1 MRRGAA
7 VPDGG
12 AYMVDLAWARLALPG
27 LVLMCQG
34 FGAPMLLLAGY
45 SVLRDGGNGAIIPEL
60 TFSNYVRILSD
71 SLYLRVLA
79 ETVLLGA
86 LVAFICAALA
96 YPLAYFLVR
105 TRSRFRAALMFLML
119 TPLLVSSVIRN
130 IGWIPILG
138 DHGAVNFFLLA
149 LHIIDRPLTLMNN
162 LAGVVIALVH
172 ALLPFMTLLLM
183 TVIQRIDPAIEDAA
197 RSLGASP
204 WRLFWRVVLPLSSR
218 GLAAGAALVFAISV
232 SSYTTPTIM
241 GGGKLLVMATF
252 IVQQVQIVL
261 RYAFGAALT
270 MVLFAAALGL
280 SLLGTQWF
288 ERKDA

>member
-1 MRRGAA
+1 
-7 VPDGG
+7 
-12 AYMVDLAWARLALPG
+12 MVDLGWSRLALPG
-27 LVLMCQG
+27 LVLLALG
-34 FGAPMLLLAGY
+34 FLAPMLLLAGY
-45 SVLRDGGNGAIIPEL
+45 SVLRDGANGQLILAPTL
-60 TFSNYVRILSD
+60 SNYTRILGD

-79 ETVLLGA
+79 STVLLGA
-86 LVAFICAALA
+86 LVALICAALA

-149 LHIIDRPLTLMNN
+149 LHLIDRPLTLMNN
-162 LAGVVIALVH
+162 LTGVVIALVH
-172 ALLPFMTLLLM
+172 ALLPFMTLMLM
-183 TVIQRIDPAIEDAA
+183 TVIQRIDPHIEDAA

-218 GLAAGAALVFAISV
+218 GLAAGAALVFAIAV

-270 MVLFAAALGL
+270 IVLFAAALGL
-280 SLLGTQWF
+280 SSLGARWF
-288 ERKDA
+288 EREGA